1 MNTCDWW
8 EDVSASLDDEN
19 SRRSRSDLDA
29 HLASCAECDRMAKSP
44 TFARTPFET
53 APLPLPE
60 DRLDPAEDHWLRGVW
75 SRRALMVV
83 AIVFVA
89 EGVPAFLGG
98 IDAGAHAARHLA
110 TWQIG
115 FGVGLLVAGWMSRLS
130 QAMLALAFTV
140 TGLTLV
146 TAVIDVVTGHQ
157 GPLAEMVHLVEVV
170 AVFLL
175 WQTTPPHLRPWRT
188 DRCDR

>member
-1 MNTCDWW
+1 MQTCDWW
-8 EDVSASLDDEN
+8 EDVSASLDDESSN
-19 SRRSRSDLDA
+19 RSRSDLAA
-29 HLASCAECDRMAKSP
+29 HLASCDDCDRMAKTTMLSP
-44 TFARTPFET
+44 APFEKAPT
-53 APLPLPE
+53 PLPA
-60 DRLDPAEDHWLRGVW
+60 DRIDPAEDHWLRGVW

-89 EGVPAFLGG
+89 EGIPAFLSGT
-98 IDAGAHAARHLA
+98 DAEAHTARHLA

-140 TGLTLV
+140 TGLTVV
-146 TAVIDVVTGHQ
+146 TAVIDVITGHQ
-157 GPLAEMVHLVEVV
+157 GPLGELVHLVEVV

-175 WQTTPPHLRPWRT
+175 WRTTPPHLRPWRSGRN
-188 DRCDR
+188 DG

>member
-1 MNTCDWW
+1 MDTCDWW
-8 EDVSASLDDEN
+8 EDVSASLDNEPPT
-19 SRRSRSDLDA
+19 RSRSDLDS
-29 HLASCAECDRMAKSP
+29 HLASCAECDRMVKTATLP
-44 TFARTPFET
+44 VTPVE
-53 APLPLPE
+53 AAPPPLPA
-60 DRLDPAEDHWLRGVW
+60 DRLDAAEDHWLRGVW

-98 IDAGAHAARHLA
+98 TDAEAHTARHLA

-140 TGLTLV
+140 TGLTVV
-146 TAVIDVVTGHQ
+146 TAIIDVVTGHQ
-157 GPLAEMVHLVEVV
+157 GPLGELVHLVEVV

-175 WQTTPPHLRPWRT
+175 WRTTPPHLRPWRSSH
-188 DRCDR
+188 RK

>member
-1 MNTCDWW
+1 MDTCDWW

-19 SRRSRSDLDA
+19 SRRSRSDVDA
-29 HLASCAECDRMAKSP
+29 HLATCDECDAMANTPALASN
-44 TFARTPFET
+44 PFEA
-53 APLPLPE
+53 APLPLPA

-83 AIVFVA
+83 AMVFVA
-89 EGVPAFLGG
+89 EGAPAFLGG
-98 IDAGAHAARHLA
+98 TDAEAHAARHLA

-115 FGVGLLVAGWMSRLS
+115 FGAGLLVAGWMSRLS

-140 TGLTLV
+140 TGLTVL

-157 GPLAEMVHLVEVV
+157 GPLGELIHLVEVV

-175 WQTTPPHLRPWRT
+175 WRTTPPHLRPWRSGRE
-188 DRCDR
+188 DQ